1 MKKIERKTKKTPK
14 NYIKIETSGL
24 SREIDS
30 IIAVSIIE
38 KNSDIVKTFCVENFK
53 EEKKLL
59 EEVLPLISE
68 REFVSYSGK
77 SFDISFIKSKA
88 KFYFN
93 EDVELNFIDLQ
104 EITKKYN
111 FIFNLPSH
119 SNKVLIE
126 KFIEK
131 DALKNKKNYEG
142 IKIKTLF
149 KKYIE
154 GEREALEKILE
165 YNFISLENLI
175 LLDTKISEK
184 LHKKLS
190 LNISNFI
197 FFIEDLKLK
206 ENTIEI
212 LGRTNYEKNY
222 FNTGEQ
228 YTLEIN
234 NRDIIKNSSVFLE
247 FCGQENF
254 YRLENKWELA
264 KDYST
269 INKKFSL
276 KINTEDAFYDDKN
289 LCYYL
294 QKKDLPFEISNRE
307 KIKSPSQIIILYYKD
322 HKFKNEKEVMKKIIE
337 KELKY

>member
-1 MKKIERKTKKTPK
+1 MKKLERKTKRTSK

-30 IIAVSIIE
+30 LIAVSIIE
-38 KNSDIVKTFCVENFK
+38 KNSEIVKTFCIENFK

-59 EEVLPLISE
+59 EEVLPLISG
-68 REFVSYSGK
+68 RELVSYSGK
-77 SFDISFIKSKA
+77 SFDIPFIKSKT

-93 EDVELNFIDLQ
+93 KDIDLNFIDLQ

-111 FIFNLPSH
+111 FIFNLSSH
-119 SNKVLIE
+119 SNKALIE

-131 DALKNKKNYEG
+131 EALKDKKNYEG

-149 KKYIE
+149 KKYVE
-154 GEREALEKILE
+154 GEKESLEKILE

-175 LLDTKISEK
+175 SLDLKISENLCK
-184 LHKKLS
+184 ELS
-190 LNISNFI
+190 LNILNFM

-206 ENTIEI
+206 NNTIEI
-212 LGRTNYEKNY
+212 LGLTNYNKNY
-222 FNTGEQ
+222 FNTKEQ

-234 NRDIIKNSSVFLE
+234 NRDIIKNSRGFLN
-247 FCGQENF
+247 FCK
-254 YRLENKWELA
+254 LENKEELA
-264 KDYST
+264 KDFPT
-269 INKKFSL
+269 QNKKFSL
-276 KINTEDAFYDDKN
+276 KINTEDALYDAKN
-289 LCYYL
+289 LCYYI
-294 QKKDLPFEISNRE
+294 QKKDLPFEILNRE

>member
-1 MKKIERKTKKTPK
+1 MKKLERKTKRTSK

-30 IIAVSIIE
+30 LIAVSIIE
-38 KNSDIVKTFCVENFK
+38 KNSEIVKTFCIENFK

-77 SFDISFIKSKA
+77 SFDIPFIKSKT

-93 EDVELNFIDLQ
+93 KDIDLNFIDLQ

-111 FIFNLPSH
+111 FIFNLSSH
-119 SNKVLIE
+119 SNKALIE

-131 DALKNKKNYEG
+131 EALKDKKNYEG

-149 KKYIE
+149 KKYVE
-154 GEREALEKILE
+154 GEKESLEKILE

-175 LLDTKISEK
+175 SLDLKISENLCK
-184 LHKKLS
+184 ELS
-190 LNISNFI
+190 LNILNFM
-197 FFIEDLKLK
+197 FFIENLKLK
-206 ENTIEI
+206 NNTIEI
-212 LGRTNYEKNY
+212 LGLTNYNKNY
-222 FNTGEQ
+222 FNTKEQ

-234 NRDIIKNSSVFLE
+234 NRDIIKNSRGLLN
-247 FCGQENF
+247 FCKLENF
-254 YRLENKWELA
+254 YKLENNEELA
-264 KDYST
+264 KDFPT
-269 INKKFSL
+269 QNKKFSL
-276 KINTEDAFYDDKN
+276 KINTEDALYDDKN
-289 LCYYL
+289 LCYYI
-294 QKKDLPFEISNRE
+294 QKKDLPFEILNRE